1 MQIFHTLYG
10 KISAIFLGLLL
21 TLGVVLIIISVDSS
35 MNFVRES
42 DQALNRN
49 LAHDLAK
56 EFKPFLKDSLDY
68 GGIEHTIHQ
77 LMVMNPR
84 VEIYLLDR
92 QGKIL
97 AFFAGPKEVKLDQVN
112 LGEVH
117 NFLDGETALPI
128 LGDDPK
134 HVGRKK
140 PFSAASIKIGNEID
154 GFLYVIL
161 GGERY
166 DSASDMI
173 KQNYII
179 QTTAITLGV
188 TLIFVALVGL
198 LSFALLT
205 KRFNRMT
212 AIVKKFERGEFNQRI
227 TVESDDEVGQLA
239 NAFNQMADTIVAN
252 MEELKRTDQHRREL
266 IANVSHDLR
275 SPLASIQG
283 YLETILMK
291 ESTLTKEERA
301 RYMKTLFENS
311 VMLSRLVDELFELSK
326 LDAKQTRPK
335 PESFSIAEL
344 TQDVVMKF
352 QPEAD
357 KFKVR
362 LNANLP
368 KDLPTVSADIGMIE
382 RVLSN
387 LIDNAL
393 RYTPADGTVKIDL
406 HRQPDKVRVVVS
418 DTGNGISQEEL
429 PRIFERFYRVE
440 KSRRRNSGGTGL
452 GLAIASKIIE
462 LHANTLSAESEVGVG
477 TSFSFNVDVI

>member
-1 MQIFHTLYG
+1 MQIFQTLYG

-21 TLGVVLIIISVDSS
+21 TLGVVLIIISVHSS

-49 LAHDLAK
+49 LAQDLAK
-56 EFKPFLKDSLDY
+56 EFKPFLTDSLDY

-84 VEIYLLDR
+84 VEIYLLDGH
-92 QGKIL
+92 GKIL
-97 AFFAGPKEVKLDQVN
+97 AFFAGPKEVKLDRVN
-112 LGEVH
+112 LVQVDK
-117 NFLDGETALPI
+117 FLDGETALPI

-134 HVGRKK
+134 HVQRQK
-140 PFSAASIKIGNEID
+140 PFSVASIKIGKEID

-166 DSASDMI
+166 DSASDMV

-179 QTTAITLGV
+179 QTSAITLGV
-188 TLIFVALVGL
+188 TLIFAALVGL

-212 AIVKKFERGEFNQRI
+212 AIVKKFERGEFDERI
-227 TVESDDEVGQLA
+227 AVKSDDEVGQLA

-301 RYMKTLFENS
+301 RYMQTLFENS

-326 LDAKQTRPK
+326 LDAKQIQPK
-335 PESFSIAEL
+335 SEPFSIAEL
-344 TQDVVMKF
+344 TQDVVMKW
-352 QPEAD
+352 QPEAE
-357 KFKVR
+357 KFRVR
-362 LNANLP
+362 LNAHLP

-393 RYTPADGTVKIDL
+393 RYTPAEGAVMVDL
-406 HRQPDKVRVVVS
+406 HRQSGKVKVVVS
-418 DTGNGISQEEL
+418 DTGNGISPEEL
-429 PRIFERFYRVE
+429 PRVFERFYRVE
-440 KSRRRNSGGTGL
+440 KSRRRHSGGTGL

-462 LHANTLSAESEVGVG
+462 LHDNTLFAESEVGVG
-477 TSFSFNVDVI
+477 TTFSFNVDVS